1 MMKILVDADA
11 CPVKDIIVKIAKE
24 FEIKVMMFIDT
35 SHILQDS
42 YSEIITVDKGFDS
55 VDMALINRV
64 EREDIIVTQDYG
76 LAAMGLAKCAFV
88 INQNGLVF
96 DNDNIDSLLNQ
107 RHFVK
112 QSVNSGKRVKTARK
126 RTKED
131 DFTFERRF
139 RELLEEALRGK

>member
-24 FEIKVMMFIDT
+24 FEINVMMFIDT

-76 LAAMGLAKCAFV
+76 LAAMGLAKGAFV